1 MSFIITDKEREQ
13 TLKNLFR
20 EGPHGP
26 LDVFP
31 SKEKRKFIV
40 AEHLASRFEKGR
52 AYSELEVNEILKQT
66 YPDFAT
72 IRRFFVDYGMM
83 ERSDDG
89 GVYKRTEQV

>member
-1 MSFIITDKEREQ
+1 MTFIISDKEREQ

-20 EGPHGP
+20 EGTDGP

-40 AEHLASRFEKGR
+40 AEHLANRFEIGK
-52 AYSELEVNEILKQT
+52 AYSEREVNEILKRA

-72 IRRFFVDYGMM
+72 IRRFFIDYGLM
-83 ERSDDG
+83 ERSYDG
-89 GVYKRTEQV
+89 RTYMKTERE

>member
-1 MSFIITDKEREQ
+1 MTFSISDQEREQ

-20 EGPHGP
+20 EGPDGP

-40 AEHLASRFEKGR
+40 AEHLANRFEKGKGYR
-52 AYSELEVNEILKQT
+52 EQEVNEILKRAH
-66 YPDFAT
+66 PDFAT

-89 GVYKRTEQV
+89 RVYKRTVRV

>member
-1 MSFIITDKEREQ
+1 MTFNVSDKEREQ

-20 EGPHGP
+20 QGPDGP

-40 AEHLASRFEKGR
+40 AEHLANRFEIGKT
-52 AYSELEVNEILKQT
+52 YSEQEVNEILKRAH
-66 YPDFAT
+66 PDFAT
-72 IRRFFVDYGMM
+72 IRRFFVDNRLM

-89 GVYKRTEQV
+89 RVYKRREQR

>member
-1 MSFIITDKEREQ
+1 MTFIISDKEREQ

-20 EGPHGP
+20 EGPDGP

-40 AEHLASRFEKGR
+40 AEHLANRFEIGK
-52 AYSELEVNEILKQT
+52 AYSEREVNEILKRA

-72 IRRFFVDYGMM
+72 IRRFFIDYGLM
-83 ERSDDG
+83 ERSYDG
-89 GVYKRTEQV
+89 RTYMKTERE